1 MNQVNCESIRLAAMA
16 VADGEEPPI
25 PAPDIELHL
34 ANCDRCQ
41 REVAQLRT
49 LSQLLDGQ
57 RRRARTENVWD
68 GIAEDLRP
76 KTAPQTTADH
86 WPWLMLLGLL
96 IAGYRVA
103 LSTSDWES
111 SLWLKLAPVLLV
123 IAVFGLLRE
132 NPFKVNTQLKVQSP
146 APNFDAR

>member
-16 VADGEEPPI
+16 VADGENSPI
-25 PAPDIELHL
+25 PAPDIEIHL
-34 ANCDRCQ
+34 ANCDQCR
-41 REVAQLRT
+41 RDVAQLHI

-57 RRRARTENVWD
+57 SRRERTENVWD
-68 GIAEDLRP
+68 GIAEELRP

-96 IAGYRVA
+96 VAGYRVA
-103 LSTSDWES
+103 VSISDWEP

-132 NPFKVNTQLKVQSP
+132 NPFKINPELKVQSP
-146 APNFDAR
+146 TPNFDAR